1 MIILENLIKQY
12 GKREILN
19 IPFFHFEKN
28 KSYLLIGSNGSG
40 KSTLLKC
47 ILGIN
52 PLTNG
57 TIIINSNNIGYVPEK
72 VFSIDFITLNDFLK
86 SICDLYESPFDQKIV
101 NEYYSTF
108 EINGE
113 IKLNIMSK
121 GMLQKAMIIQ
131 SLIHNATL
139 FIFDEPLNGL
149 DKSSQ
154 SVLFQV
160 LNKLKLSNKTIIVTT
175 HYPGLYSFV
184 FDYIITLDNGNINYA
199 NN

>member
-28 KSYLLIGSNGSG
+28 KTYLLIGSNGSG

-52 PLTNG
+52 PLTKGN
-57 TIIINSNNIGYVPEK
+57 ILINSNNIGYVPERI
-72 VFSIDFITLNDFLK
+72 FSIDFLTLNDFLK
-86 SICDLYESPFDQKIV
+86 VICDLYESPFNQNTVD
-101 NEYYSTF
+101 EYYKRF
-108 EINGE
+108 ELNGD
-113 IKLNIMSK
+113 IRLNIMSK

-149 DKSSQ
+149 DKISQ
-154 SVLFQV
+154 NVFFQI
-160 LNKLKLSNKTIIVTT
+160 LNKLKLTNKSVIVTT
-175 HYPGLYSFV
+175 HYPEFYSFA
-184 FDYIITLDNGNINYA
+184 FDYIIKLDNGNIKYA
-199 NN
+199 SN